1 MSRIL
6 FLADDSVTIQRVV
19 ELTFAHEDIRVVSV
33 GDGRKA
39 VQWLESEKPDI
50 VLLDVEL
57 PELNGFDV
65 AARVRKS
72 PRLRHVPI
80 LLLAG
85 AFEAVD
91 EERARN
97 VGMDG
102 IVKKPFEP
110 EQLVLRVKELLS
122 ATPPSRPEPTRT
134 GGLRQAPAVGTAAP
148 EPVATPAVATMA
160 RAMEMETPAVKRVE
174 QPMAAAGGGGGGYT
188 PDPPLRSVPGF
199 PGLTQAPAPPP
210 EPLEPP
216 TRPIWETGP
225 AGPPQHAR
233 PASAPPHGGPA
244 AGQPKVSLSNAF
256 SALLAA
262 EQTSPPAAT
271 AQTTAVI
278 ISESAIED
286 AVRRVLAKMTD
297 EVVQRIVL
305 DTAERLIREE
315 LEKIRQEPE

>member
-33 GDGRKA
+33 SDGRKA

-57 PELNGFDV
+57 PELSGFDV

-85 AFEAVD
+85 AFETVD
-91 EERARN
+91 EERART
-97 VGMDG
+97 VGTDG
-102 IVKKPFEP
+102 VIKKPFEP
-110 EQLVLRVKELLS
+110 EQLVARVKELLS
-122 ATPPSRPEPTRT
+122 MASPSRPEPTRT
-134 GGLRQAPAVGTAAP
+134 GGLRQAPGVGTAGP
-148 EPVATPAVATMA
+148 ELVASPAGATTS
-160 RAMEMETPAVKRVE
+160 RAMEMETAAVKRVE

-225 AGPPQHAR
+225 ATGPAR
-233 PASAPPHGGPA
+233 QPEPARHGGPPA
-244 AGQPKVSLSNAF
+244 AQPKVSLSNAF

-262 EQTSPPAAT
+262 EQTSPAAAP

-297 EVVQRIVL
+297 EMVQRIVL

-315 LEKIRQEPE
+315 LEKIRQEPD

>member
-1 MSRIL
+1 
-6 FLADDSVTIQRVV
+6 
-19 ELTFAHEDIRVVSV
+19 
-33 GDGRKA
+33 
-39 VQWLESEKPDI
+39 
-50 VLLDVEL
+50 
-57 PELNGFDV
+57 
-65 AARVRKS
+65 
-72 PRLRHVPI
+72 
-80 LLLAG
+80 
-85 AFEAVD
+85 
-91 EERARN
+91 
-97 VGMDG
+97 
-102 IVKKPFEP
+102 
-110 EQLVLRVKELLS
+110 
-122 ATPPSRPEPTRT
+122 
-134 GGLRQAPAVGTAAP
+134 
-148 EPVATPAVATMA
+148 
-160 RAMEMETPAVKRVE
+160 MEMETAAVKRVE

-225 AGPPQHAR
+225 AAAPAR
-233 PASAPPHGGPA
+233 QPEPARHGGPP

-262 EQTSPPAAT
+262 EQTSPAAAP

-297 EVVQRIVL
+297 EMVQRIVL

-315 LEKIRQEPE
+315 LEKIRQEPD

>member
-1 MSRIL
+1 MARTL

-19 ELTFAHEDIRVVSV
+19 ELTFAHEDIRVISV

-85 AFEAVD
+85 AFEGVD
-91 EERARN
+91 EERARK
-97 VGMDG
+97 VGTDG
-102 IVKKPFEP
+102 VVKKPFEP
-110 EQLVLRVKELLS
+110 EQLVARVKELLKD
-122 ATPPSRPEPTRT
+122 APPSRPEPTRA

-148 EPVATPAVATMA
+148 DPVAAQAVTMG

-174 QPMAAAGGGGGGYT
+174 QPMAAAGGSGGGYT

-225 AGPPQHAR
+225 AAPPQHAR
-233 PASAPPHGGPA
+233 AGGQAHGAPA

-262 EQTSPPAAT
+262 EQTSPAAAP

-297 EVVQRIVL
+297 EMVQRIVL

>member
-1 MSRIL
+1 MSRTL

-57 PELNGFDV
+57 PELSGFDV

-85 AFEAVD
+85 AFEGVD
-91 EERARN
+91 EERARK
-97 VGMDG
+97 VGTDG
-102 IVKKPFEP
+102 VVNKPFEP
-110 EQLVLRVKELLS
+110 EQLVARVKELLAS
-122 ATPPSRPEPTRT
+122 APPSRPEPTRA
-134 GGLRQAPAVGTAAP
+134 GGLRQAPAVGTAASD
-148 EPVATPAVATMA
+148 PVAAPAVVTMP

-225 AGPPQHAR
+225 AAPQHAR
-233 PASAPPHGGPA
+233 PAEPRHGGPS

-262 EQTSPPAAT
+262 EQTSPAAAP

-297 EVVQRIVL
+297 EMVQRIVL